1 MGQQPVIQASFNSG
15 EWAPALYARVDLG
28 KYHSGAALLRNF
40 FVDYR
45 GGATTRPGSRYI
57 LKAKSSGTVRLIPF
71 QASFSV
77 SYMLEFG
84 ANYIRFYNN
93 GSPVLE
99 AQKTITAITQANPG
113 VVTSA
118 AHGFSNGDWVYL
130 ATVVGMTQ
138 VNGNY
143 YIVAGATTNTFQLND
158 LNGNAVNTSAY
169 TAYASGGTAQ
179 RVYTITTTYLASELF
194 QIKYAQDV
202 NILVLCHPAHAPAS
216 LTLNVNNVQP
226 SWTFGAITF
235 GSTVTAPVVASIT
248 TNIASGA
255 LNIAYRITAVDVNGQ
270 ESAPTAQALNSIA
283 DFFAGGNVTIVV
295 NPVASAVGYNFYRS
309 IESGQGAIPA
319 GVPFGFIG
327 TTTSTTFVDGALN
340 QADFS
345 QTPPVV
351 TNPFAGTGVSAV
363 TITSGGTYT
372 PGSVPQTIPAV
383 SFSGGSGSGASG
395 QVFMGASAIAIVS
408 GGAGYRVG
416 FVYTLGTAGSTVTIM
431 VDTILIGGL
440 ILTAHIVNAGSFTGS
455 IPGNAANVIPDAS
468 VTATAQVNVSYQVT
482 SVGVVSPGT
491 GYLSAPA
498 VAFSYGAASATAAIG
513 TASSGNPTVPGFI
526 QQRMFLGGPV
536 GSPAQYNLSQPG
548 SIYNFNITFPT
559 EDDNAIQR
567 TLTSTTLNSIKS
579 ATSLSTGMLIL
590 SDKGAWLTTGGSLG
604 SGIGATTIVD
614 NPQTYSGSSDLPPIV
629 APNDLLYVQSKGS
642 IVRDLAYNYYL
653 QNYTGAD
660 ISVLSSHLFYGFS
673 LTQWAWA
680 EEPFKVVW
688 AVRNDGIM
696 LSLTFVK
703 EQELI
708 AWAHHD
714 TQGTFQS
721 VATVTESTSIGNVD
735 AIYIVANRTING
747 VQENFIERFVE
758 LYYPQGFQSS
768 WQVDAGI
775 GYSGAP
781 ATTFSGAQHLG
792 GAVVTGVA
800 DGAVINFTMP
810 ASGTF
815 VFGGGGTPGL
825 TAIASASVVTVGLA
839 IPTPTLTTLP
849 LDLGEPTA
857 QGKDKK
863 ITGVTLLVNNTLGL
877 SMGRFANT
885 VQPLSDLTL
894 GNQNVPNN
902 QTVNDLISGY
912 ARGILDPL
920 WDVPG
925 QYTITQPN
933 PYPASV
939 LGVVPE
945 IAIGD
950 DP

>member
-1 MGQQPVIQASFNSG
+1 MGQQPVHQASFNSG
-15 EWAPALYARVDLG
+15 EWAPALYARVDLQ
-28 KYHSGAALLRNF
+28 KYHSGAALLHNF

-57 LKAKSSGTVRLIPF
+57 LKAKSSSTVRLIPF

-84 ANYIRFYNN
+84 AGYIRFYNN

-99 AQKTITAITQANPG
+99 SARSITGITNANPG
-113 VVTSA
+113 VVSSA
-118 AHGFSNGDWVYL
+118 GHSYSNGDWVYL
-130 ATVVGMTQ
+130 SANGGMNQ

-143 YIVAGATTNTFQLND
+143 YIVAGATTNTYQLND
-158 LNGNAVNTSAY
+158 LNGNPVDT
-169 TAYASGGTAQ
+169 TAYGVWVGSGQSQ
-179 RVYTITTTYLASELF
+179 RVYTITTTYLASEVF
-194 QIKYAQDV
+194 GIKYAQDV
-202 NILVLCHPAHAPAS
+202 NILFLCHPNHAPAQ
-216 LTLNVNNVQP
+216 LVLNVSNVQP
-226 SWTFGAITF
+226 SWTFSSITF
-235 GSTVTAPVVASIT
+235 GSTLAAPTVASINT
-248 TNIASGA
+248 TLTSGSA
-255 LNIAYRITAVDVNGQ
+255 NVSYGITAVDANGQ
-270 ESAPTAQALNSIA
+270 ESAPTLQALNSV
-283 DFFAGGNVTIVV
+283 DFNTTVGTTTIVL
-295 NPVASAVGYNFYRS
+295 NAVAGAVAYNFYRS
-309 IESGQGAIPA
+309 AESLAGAVPA
-319 GVPFGFIG
+319 GTPLGYMGSSTSLTFIDTNSAG
-327 TTTSTTFVDGALN
+327 TAP
-340 QADFS
+340 DFS
-345 QTPPVV
+345 QTMPVV
-351 TNPFAGTGVSAV
+351 QNPFFGTGVSAIA
-363 TITSGGTYT
+363 ITAAGSYT
-372 PGSVPQTIPAV
+372 PGATGLTIPTV
-383 SFSGGSGSGASG
+383 SFSGGGGSGAAGLVWMQCISFAISSG
-395 QVFMGASAIAIVS
+395 GNGYVAGQIYSAGIQGVQIKCTTATFGAFIAGTIVS
-408 GGAGYRVG
+408 AGSIAN
-416 FVYTLGTAGSTVTIM
+416 TLGSNDVVLTGGGVITPANLTLTYGVLRVDVTV
-431 VDTILIGGL
+431 
-440 ILTAHIVNAGSFTGS
+440 
-455 IPGNAANVIPDAS
+455 
-468 VTATAQVNVSYQVT
+468 
-482 SVGVVSPGT
+482 PGT
-491 GYLSAPA
+491 GYSTPPA
-498 VAFSYGAASATAAIG
+498 IAFSSGAATATATLG
-513 TASSGNPTVPGFI
+513 TASSGNPTVPAFI
-526 QQRMFLGGPV
+526 QQRSFFGGPV
-536 GSPAQYNLSQPG
+536 GSPAQYNMSQPG
-548 SIYNFNITFPT
+548 AIYNYNVTFPAQ
-559 EDDNAIQR
+559 DDNAIQR
-567 TLTSTTLNSIKS
+567 TLTNTTLNSIKS
-579 ATSLSTGMLIL
+579 ATALSTGLLIL

-614 NPQTYSGSSDLPPIV
+614 NPQTYSGASDLPPIV
-629 APNDLLYVQSKGS
+629 CPNDLLYVQSKGS

-660 ISVLSSHLFYGFS
+660 ISVLSSHLFYGYS

-688 AVRNDGIM
+688 AVRNDGVM

-721 VATVTESTSIGNVD
+721 VATVTESTAIGNVD
-735 AIYIVANRTING
+735 AIYVVANRTING
-747 VQENFIERFVE
+747 IVENFIERFVE
-758 LYYPQGFQSS
+758 LNYPNGYKSS

-775 GYSGAP
+775 GYNGAA

-792 GAVVTGVA
+792 GAVVIGVA

-810 ASGTF
+810 VSGTF
-815 VFGGGGTPGL
+815 VFGVGGTAGL
-825 TAIASASVVTVGLA
+825 TGIANASIVTVGLA
-839 IPTPTLTTLP
+839 LPTPTLTTLP

-857 QGKDKK
+857 QGKRKK

-877 SMGRFANT
+877 SMGRFATT
-885 VQPLSDLTL
+885 VQPLSDLVI

-902 QTVNDLISGY
+902 ATVTDLVSGY

>member
-15 EWAPALYARVDLG
+15 EWAPALYARVDLA
-28 KYHSGAALLRNF
+28 KYHSGAALLHNF

-84 ANYIRFYNN
+84 AGYIRFYNN

-99 AQKTITAITQANPG
+99 SQRSIGGITNANPG
-113 VVTSA
+113 VVSSA
-118 AHGFSNGDWVYL
+118 GHGYSNGDWVYL
-130 ATVVGMTQ
+130 SGVGGMNQ

-143 YIVAGATTNTFQLND
+143 FIVAGATTNTWQLND
-158 LNGNAVNTSAY
+158 LNGNPVDT
-169 TAYASGGTAQ
+169 TAYGVFVGSGSSQ

-194 QIKYAQDV
+194 GIKYAQDV

-216 LTLNVNNVQP
+216 LTLNVSNVQP
-226 SWTFGAITF
+226 SWTFASITF
-235 GSTVTAPVVASIT
+235 GSTVTAPTVASIT
-248 TNIASGA
+248 TDISSGSE
-255 LNIAYRITAVDVNGQ
+255 NIAYRITAVDVNGQ

-283 DFFAGGNVTIVV
+283 DFFAGGNVTIVL
-295 NPVASAVGYNFYRS
+295 NAVANAVGYNFYRS

-327 TTTSTTFVDGALN
+327 TTTSLTFVDSAAF

-351 TNPFAGTGVSAV
+351 TNPFAGTGVSSV
-363 TITSGGTYT
+363 TVTSGGTYT
-372 PGSVPQTIPAV
+372 PGAVPISCPTA
-383 SFSGGSGSGASG
+383 SFSGGGGSGASG
-395 QVFMGASAIAIVS
+395 QVFMGASALAITAV
-408 GGAGYRVG
+408 GAGYVAG
-416 FVYTLGTAGSTVTIM
+416 NTYTLGTPGSTVTII
-431 VDTILIGGL
+431 VDSIGTFGS
-440 ILTAHIVNAGSFTGS
+440 ITAAHISNPGSFSGT
-455 IPGNAANVIPDAS
+455 IPGNSVNVTGPGVS
-468 VTATAQVNVSYQVT
+468 VTAQVTVSYQVT

-491 GYLSAPA
+491 AYTSAPA
-498 VAFSYGAASATAAIG
+498 IAFSYGSASATSVIG
-513 TASSGNPTVPGFI
+513 TASAGNPTVPGFI

-536 GSPAQYNLSQPG
+536 GSPSQYNLSQPG
-548 SIYNFNITFPT
+548 SIFNFNITFPT
-559 EDDNAIQR
+559 QDDNAIQR
-567 TLTSTTLNSIKS
+567 TLTSQTLNTIKS

-590 SDKGAWLTTGGSLG
+590 ADKGAWHTTGGSLG

-614 NPQTYSGSSDLPPIV
+614 NPQTYSGSSDLPPIT
-629 APNDLLYVQSKGS
+629 APNDLLYVQAKGS

-653 QNYTGAD
+653 QTYTGAD

-688 AVRNDGIM
+688 AVRNDGVM

-703 EQELI
+703 EQELV

-721 VATVTESTSIGNVD
+721 VASVTESTSIGSVD
-735 AIYIVANRTING
+735 AIYVVANRTING
-747 VQENFIERFVE
+747 VAENYIERFVE
-758 LYYPQGFQSS
+758 LTYPQGFKSS

-781 ATTFSGAQHLG
+781 ATTFMGAQHLG

-800 DGAVINFTMP
+800 DGIVINFTMP
-810 ASGTF
+810 VSGTF
-815 VFGGGGTPGL
+815 VFGPGGTTGL

-839 IPTPTLTTLP
+839 IPTPTIITLP

-877 SMGRFANT
+877 SMGRFSTT
-885 VQPLSDLTL
+885 VQPLSDLVL

-902 QTVNDLISGY
+902 QTVLDLISGY

-950 DP
+950 DA